1 MFDSQFVNSVNN
13 IEVHSHV
20 HSEHSLVIRSRLEE
34 HVNNSS
40 HLHKDDFNSMSILK
54 NSITAIEELSL
65 DALVEKFI
73 QKDSEIMSM
82 QASSD
87 EAKKNKD
94 PLQNVGVKYQ

>member
-1 MFDSQFVNSVNN
+1 
-13 IEVHSHV
+13 
-20 HSEHSLVIRSRLEE
+20 
-34 HVNNSS
+34 
-40 HLHKDDFNSMSILK
+40 MSILK